1 MDCLFCK
8 IINKELPAKIIYE
21 DEKYL
26 AFLDINPITIGHV
39 LLIPKKHVNNF
50 TSLSKEEAVDL
61 AGMVHELA
69 PKIVEILGADAYN
82 LGINNG
88 AAAGQII
95 DHVHWHIIPRYID
108 DSLVHWS
115 CNDQAKEQL
124 DDVFS
129 KLEGKI

>member
-26 AFLDINPITIGHV
+26 AFLDINPITAGHT
-39 LLIPKKHVNNF
+39 LLILKDHVDNF
-50 TSLSKEEAVDL
+50 THLSDQQAADL
-61 AGMVHELA
+61 ASMIHKIA
-69 PKIVEILGADAYN
+69 PKIIEILGADAYN

-95 DHVHWHIIPRYID
+95 DHVHWHIIPRYSD
-108 DSLVHWS
+108 DALVHWS
-115 CNDQAKEQL
+115 CDNQAKEQL
-124 DDVFS
+124 DNVFS
-129 KLEGKI
+129 KLENKL